1 MGQSLP
7 KLNLNTNK
15 NLKDVLGITVRQTEK
30 GGLIEAA
37 ILNEDGSPYDL
48 TNMSVTFQDHKTN
61 NKWISDDKV
70 TVKDAKNGLI
80 NYTLHDQAYAG
91 KGVAW
96 FEMNNAQGTKVDSTQ
111 NFYIEVDEGLNAT
124 VYNSN
129 YISKLDQLRDQMQ
142 SMIDSAD
149 GKLKTELQN
158 AQNQLN
164 SNVDTI
170 KKAYN
175 DLTIGFQNQFK
186 QAQDSRAK
194 SGTDALNKFNSDSSK
209 AVSDFK
215 TNSQNA
221 INTFNSN
228 GNKAVS
234 DFKTNSDSKVN
245 SNINNWST
253 QWQKAYSDFNNKLA
267 QDQKSYEDT
276 LKKLEN
282 QVNSDNATA
291 QQISATLADLN
302 KKVSDTSDQ
311 IAKLKANFNST
322 VFAKASDVY
331 TKTESDANLK
341 KLTDQVSQALSSY
354 GEQAQQTEQSLET
367 ALAQAL
373 DEKQDKGD
381 YATKDEVNNKADKV
395 IAARVSPYKLVNDP
409 SYQTGLYNLLSTDN
423 SVSDS
428 EYPKNIK
435 SHYLVYLDK
444 TLADHYSIYA
454 INQDDSSY
462 PVYSGIFDL
471 TKKQLTWT
479 KISSSTT
486 YTNQDIDNKINSHQP
501 NLSGIN
507 NNISTLQN
515 QVKDLQTKVS
525 SVSNKEYIH
534 VATNETDAANYA
546 KAHPDVVVILKG
558 S

>member
-170 KKAYN
+170 KKTYN

-194 SGTDALNKFNSDSSK
+194 SGADALNKFNSDSSK

-341 KLTDQVSQALSSY
+341 KLTDQVSQVLSSY
-354 GEQAQQTEQSLET
+354 GEQAQQTERSLET

-373 DEKQDKGD
+373 DGKQDKGD
-381 YATKDEVNNKADKV
+381 YATKTEV
-395 IAARVSPYKLVNDP
+395 
-409 SYQTGLYNLLSTDN
+409 
-423 SVSDS
+423 
-428 EYPKNIK
+428 
-435 SHYLVYLDK
+435 
-444 TLADHYSIYA
+444 
-454 INQDDSSY
+454 
-462 PVYSGIFDL
+462 
-471 TKKQLTWT
+471 
-479 KISSSTT
+479 
-486 YTNQDIDNKINSHQP
+486 TN
-501 NLSGIN
+501 GIN
-507 NNISTLQN
+507 NHHDVSIYENNAINASSLTNSGIYVCRNSGNTGTPTFFNDKRGTLVVYN
-515 QVKDLQTKVS
+515 LVS
-525 SVSNKEYIH
+525 SRK
-534 VATNETDAANYA
+534 
-546 KAHPDVVVILKG
+546 
-558 S
+558 

>member
-170 KKAYN
+170 KKTYN

-245 SNINNWST
+245 SNINNWNT
-253 QWQKAYSDFNNKLA
+253 QWQKAYSDFNNKLT

-291 QQISATLADLN
+291 QQISVTLTDLN

-381 YATKDEVNNKADKV
+381 YATKTDVTNSLKSLEGKQSVDKPNFNSLTNSGIYYV
-395 IAARVSPYKLVNDP
+395 TNPANGQNYP
-409 SYQTGLYNLLSTDN
+409 TGNWG
-423 SVSDS
+423 
-428 EYPKNIK
+428 
-435 SHYLVYLDK
+435 
-444 TLADHYSIYA
+444 TLAVFNGNGSMIE
-454 INQDDSSY
+454 
-462 PVYSGIFDL
+462 
-471 TKKQLTWT
+471 QLYFADNGVDVFARQALGSTWKSWT
-479 KISSSTT
+479 NLKSTT
-486 YTNQDIDNKINSHQP
+486 TYSNQDIDNKINSHQP

-534 VATNETDAANYA
+534 VVTNETDAANYA

>member
-170 KKAYN
+170 KKTYN

-381 YATKDEVNNKADKV
+381 YATKAEVQSAVAKIAPSGLTDFNNLREPGIYDLSQINNFDKV
-395 IAARVSPYKLVNDP
+395 ANRP
-409 SYQTGLYNLLSTDN
+409 SNIDAYALMHVMKHRGNNGVQLIYNTN
-423 SVSDS
+423 SNFACVRSW
-428 EYPKNIK
+428 
-435 SHYLVYLDK
+435 
-444 TLADHYSIYA
+444 
-454 INQDDSSY
+454 SSGGNTFT
-462 PVYSGIFDL
+462 PWV
-471 TKKQLTWT
+471 Q
-479 KISSSTT
+479 ISNTTT